1 MKKTL
6 LALAVVAA
14 SGAAFAQTA
23 TISGQ
28 VNYGYQQ
35 VSSAGSAA
43 VAASDKAFA
52 IGAVA
57 ANSQKGFALDTVT
70 LNVGVTEDLGGGLKA
85 AANVTFD
92 GASANFAQPLN
103 RRNAS
108 IGLSGGFGSVTLSNT
123 RSSDLLTKAMVAPSN
138 LPDGMY
144 DTSGILARAPI
155 DVITYSTPSM
165 SGFTGSLSFAETAT
179 DGTSTAT
186 ANVVALGGVYA
197 AGPITA
203 GLAYKIQTKS
213 PTTTKT
219 KNLEAFATYDLGV
232 AKLGVGF
239 DQKPDGGD
247 HAFAVGVSAPLGAAT
262 VGVNFAK
269 RGSNKVTEFAAKYD
283 LSKRTNINLSLGKQT
298 VDLGNQ
304 YRLSVQHNF

>member
-14 SGAAFAQTA
+14 SGAAFAQSA
-23 TISGQ
+23 TISGT

-35 VSSAGSAA
+35 VSSAGSA
-43 VAASDKAFA
+43 D
-52 IGAVA
+52 VA

-144 DTSGILARAPI
+144 DSSGILARAPI
-155 DVITYSTPSM
+155 DAITYSTPAM
-165 SGFTGSLSFAETAT
+165 SGFTGSLSFIESGT
-179 DGTSTAT
+179 DGTTTAT
-186 ANVVALGGVYA
+186 SNTLVLGGSYA

-203 GLAYKIQTKS
+203 GLVYKMQTKVAS
-213 PTTTKT
+213 GEKV

-239 DQKPDGGD
+239 DQKPTGGD
-247 HAFAVGVSAPLGAAT
+247 HAFSVGVSAPLGAAT

-269 RGSNKVTEFAAKYD
+269 RGANKVTEFAAKYD
-283 LSKRTNINLSLGKQT
+283 LSKRTNVNFSAGKQT
-298 VDLGNQ
+298 IDLGNQ

>member
-14 SGAAFAQTA
+14 SGAAFAQSA
-23 TISGQ
+23 TLSGQ

-35 VSSAGSAA
+35 VTAAG
-43 VAASDKAFA
+43 VAA
-52 IGAVA
+52 
-57 ANSQKGFALDTVT
+57 KGLALDTVT

-92 GASANFAQPLN
+92 GASSNFANALN

-108 IGLSGGFGSVTLSNT
+108 IGLSGGFGSVSLANT
-123 RSSDLLTKAMVAPSN
+123 RSGDLLTKAMVAPSN

-144 DTSGILARAPI
+144 DTSGVLARAPI
-155 DVITYSTPSM
+155 DILTYTTPSM
-165 SGFTGSLSFAETAT
+165 SGFTGSVSFVESST
-179 DGTSTAT
+179 DGTSTAAT
-186 ANVVALGGVYA
+186 NTLILAGAYA
-197 AGPITA
+197 AGPIAA
-203 GLAYKIQTKS
+203 GLSYKMQTKVAS
-213 PTTTKT
+213 GDKV

-239 DQKPDGGD
+239 DQKPTGGD

-269 RGSNKVTEFAAKYD
+269 RGANKVTEFAAKYD
-283 LSKRTNINLSLGKQT
+283 LSKRTNVNFSAGKQT
-298 VDLGNQ
+298 IDLGNQ